1 MTDRAELF
9 MRDTDAFS
17 WYLEKD
23 PGLRATIVA
32 VAWLDQRP
40 NFDLLSARLE
50 RATRLAP
57 RFRQR
62 LLEPPGRLAAPR
74 WVGADF
80 DLSLH
85 LHRIDSPPPH
95 TPVTVTDFARIQ
107 AMSGFDR
114 SRPLWELTLV
124 EHLVGDRAALVM
136 KVHHS
141 LTDGIGGM
149 QLASLL
155 FDTTGGTLPMDDV
168 PVPEFGRVPGTAELV
183 RESLAY
189 DWQRVFETVRHG
201 ISSVLPTTMRIA
213 RNPLRSISDTLA
225 TVRSVAR
232 FVEPVPHTLSP
243 IMTGR
248 GLDRHLDMIAVDLH
262 DLKRAAKSVGGT
274 LNDAFV
280 SSISGG
286 LRRYHEL
293 HDVSVAE
300 LRITLPISIRKAEDP
315 VGGNR
320 ITLERFKVPVGMVDA
335 AERVRVTGEQ
345 CRAAGDDRAQ
355 PLSDVIA
362 GTLNLLPSGV
372 VGSMLKHVDFVASN
386 VAGVN
391 APIFLAGAP
400 VSGYYAFGPTSGSAV
415 NATLLSY
422 NGTCCIGFTIDSAAV
437 SDYDVLMRCFR
448 EGFEEV
454 LELAGDHRPVEFAH
468 GPRQEN
474 STRPE

>member
-1 MTDRAELF
+1 MTDRAQLF

-23 PGLRATIVA
+23 PSLRATIVA

-40 NFDLLSARLE
+40 DFDLLSARLE

-57 RFRQR
+57 RFRQ
-62 LLEPPGRLAAPR
+62 LPVEPPGRLAPPR
-74 WVGADF
+74 WVDTDF

-85 LHRIDSPPPH
+85 LHRIDSPLPH
-95 TPVTVTDFARIQ
+95 TPDTVIDFARIQ

-114 SRPLWELTLV
+114 SRPLWEFTLID
-124 EHLVGDRAALVM
+124 HLIGDRAALVM

-155 FDTTGGTLPMDDV
+155 FDATGGTVPMDDV
-168 PVPEFGRVPGTAELV
+168 PVPEFGRVPGAAELV
-183 RESLAY
+183 RESLAH
-189 DWQRVFETVRHG
+189 DWHRVFETVRYG
-201 ISSVLPTTMRIA
+201 LSSALPTTMHIA
-213 RNPLRSISDTLA
+213 RNPLRSMSDTLA

-280 SSISGG
+280 SSVSGG

-300 LRITLPISIRKAEDP
+300 LRVTMPISIRKANDP

-345 CRAAGDDRAQ
+345 CRVAGDDRAQ

-386 VAGVN
+386 VAGLN

-400 VSGYYAFGPTSGSAV
+400 VSGYYAFGPTTGSAV

-422 NGTCCIGFTIDSAAV
+422 SGTCCVGFTIDSAAV

-454 LELAGDHRPVEFAH
+454 LELAGDHRPVEFAY
-468 GPRQEN
+468 GSRLRN
-474 STRPE
+474 SN

>member
-1 MTDRAELF
+1 MSEAKRF
-9 MRDTDAFS
+9 MRHSDAFS

-40 NFDLLSARLE
+40 DFDLLSARLE
-50 RATRLAP
+50 HATRLAP
-57 RFRQR
+57 RFRQ
-62 LLEPPGRLAAPR
+62 LPVEPPGRLAPPR
-74 WVGADF
+74 WVDTDF

-85 LHRIDSPPPH
+85 LHRIDSPLPH

-124 EHLVGDRAALVM
+124 EHLMGDRAALVL

-155 FDTTGGTLPMDDV
+155 FDTTGGTVPMDDV
-168 PVPEFGRVPGTAELV
+168 PVPQCGRVPGTAELV

-189 DWQRVFETVRHG
+189 DWHRLVETARHG
-201 ISSVLPTTMRIA
+201 LSGVLPAATHVA
-213 RNPLRSISDTLA
+213 CNPLSSMSDTLA
-225 TVRSVAR
+225 TVRSVVR
-232 FVEPVPHTLSP
+232 FVEPVPRTLSP
-243 IMTGR
+243 IMTAR
-248 GLDRHLDMIAVDLH
+248 GLDRRLDMIAVDLH
-262 DLKRAAKSVGGT
+262 DLKRAARSVGGT

-280 SSISGG
+280 ASVSGG

-293 HDVSVAE
+293 HDVAVAE
-300 LRITLPISIRKAEDP
+300 LRITLPISIRKADDP

-320 ITLERFKVPVGMVDA
+320 ITLERFKVPVGMVDV
-335 AERVRVTGEQ
+335 AERIRVTGEQ

-355 PLSDVIA
+355 PLSDVVA

-372 VGSMLKHVDFVASN
+372 VGSMLKHIDFVASN
-386 VAGVN
+386 VEGFN

-400 VSGYYAFGPTSGSAV
+400 VSGCYAFGPTTGSAV

-422 NGTCCIGFTIDSAAV
+422 NGTCCVGFTIDSAAV
-437 SDYDVLMRCFR
+437 PDYDELMRCFR

-454 LELAGDHRPVEFAH
+454 LDLAGDHRPVEVPL
-468 GPRQEN
+468 GPCPGN
-474 STRPE
+474 ST